1 MDASAQIN
9 SGAAVLHDVAFQGA
23 DAEVIRLALDTGAD
37 ISAIE
42 PSQPGW

>member
-9 SGAAVLHDVAFQGA
+9 SGTTVLHDAAFQGA
-23 DAEVIRLALDTGAD
+23 DVEVIRLVLDTGAD

-42 PSQPGW
+42 PSRPG